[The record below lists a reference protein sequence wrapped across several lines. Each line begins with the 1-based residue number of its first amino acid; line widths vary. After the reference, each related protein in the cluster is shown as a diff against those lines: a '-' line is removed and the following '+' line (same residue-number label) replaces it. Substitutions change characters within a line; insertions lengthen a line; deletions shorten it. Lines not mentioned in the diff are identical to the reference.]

1 MAGADIDDAPGLPP
15 QASPEPPAPRP
26 GPGRRRGPVK
36 ITVNLLA
43 RVMDKLEEI
52 TDWTGESKTD
62 AINRAIQLYG
72 LYQDAVRKG
81 ETFRLVSADGTQ
93 RDVHIL

>member
-1 MAGADIDDAPGLPP
+1 M
-15 QASPEPPAPRP
+15 
-26 GPGRRRGPVK
+26 K